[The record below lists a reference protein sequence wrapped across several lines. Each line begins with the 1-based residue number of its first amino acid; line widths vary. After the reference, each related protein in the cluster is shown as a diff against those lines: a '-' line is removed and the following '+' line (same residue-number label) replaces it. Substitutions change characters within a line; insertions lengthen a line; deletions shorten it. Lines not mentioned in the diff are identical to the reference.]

1 MVAII
6 ADAEKEK
13 LVIDFREGD
22 LELKE
27 DGVWWH
33 IVSGDKVLAIF
44 DKIETKSIVL
54 IDEYHEG
61 LQG

>member
-6 ADAEKEK
+6 TDAEGRQT
-13 LVIDFREGD
+13 VIDFRRD
-22 LELKE
+22 ISLKD

-33 IVSGDKVLAIF
+33 VACEDKVLAVF
-44 DKIETKSIVL
+44 DKVETKSIVL

-61 LQG
+61 LLG